1 MNSIDIGIDLGTA
14 TVLVYNGAH
23 GIVLR
28 EPSVVA
34 INTRTGDVL
43 SVGDEAHDMLG
54 KTPAKITAIRPLEDG
69 VISDYKMT
77 EAMIKYFMKKACP
90 NNMMKP
96 RVALCVPSLITG
108 VEAQAAF
115 DAAVQAGARSVYLIE
130 EPVAAAIGAGID
142 ISRPNGNLIL
152 DIGGGTSDIAVL
164 SLNGIVCKTSIKLAG
179 DKFNAAIIKYMRSRY
194 NVLLGERMAER
205 VKIAIASVDRDAED
219 ASYEVKGR
227 HLATGLPTK
236 VLLTR
241 KELYPVMVELVD
253 EIRAAVHSV
262 VERTPPEL
270 VGDIFT
276 NGMVMT
282 GGGAM
287 LHGMDVYM
295 SRELKMPVRL
305 AENPVECVAVGT
317 GLSFQYIDQL
327 VDGFVASSTHR
338 H

>member
-108 VEAQAAF
+108 VEAQAAV
-115 DAAVQAGARSVYLIE
+115 DAAVQAGARSVYLI
-130 EPVAAAIGAGID
+130 
-142 ISRPNGNLIL
+142 
-152 DIGGGTSDIAVL
+152 L
-164 SLNGIVCKTSIKLAG
+164 SLIHI
-179 DKFNAAIIKYMRSRY
+179 
-194 NVLLGERMAER
+194 
-205 VKIAIASVDRDAED
+205 
-219 ASYEVKGR
+219 
-227 HLATGLPTK
+227 
-236 VLLTR
+236 
-241 KELYPVMVELVD
+241 
-253 EIRAAVHSV
+253 
-262 VERTPPEL
+262 
-270 VGDIFT
+270 
-276 NGMVMT
+276 
-282 GGGAM
+282 
-287 LHGMDVYM
+287 
-295 SRELKMPVRL
+295 
-305 AENPVECVAVGT
+305 
-317 GLSFQYIDQL
+317 
-327 VDGFVASSTHR
+327 
-338 H
+338 